1 MRQEQFDFVVCGA
14 GLAGM
19 IAAVS
24 AARKGLKTALI
35 NDRSV
40 PGGNTSSEIGV
51 GIAGATRKG
60 QNPSVYAKETGL
72 TDEIRTNLSYA
83 VGCCGYG
90 DGAARDAVFLDLLY
104 GEPNLTLYLNTTV
117 TDVTTKDSK
126 ITSVI
131 AYRMRQDEKL
141 EFIAP
146 VYADCTGDA
155 VVAHKAGADT
165 AMGAETDASTMG
177 CTLFFEIEDVGHP
190 VKFVRPAFAH
200 DVATMDFMKDI
211 KNPEKRRMLHVGGR
225 FWMLEYGGH
234 INTISDSEHI
244 TLELRK
250 LVFGLW
256 DHIKNSG
263 EFPNAENFVIKRVH
277 SLAGSRES
285 RRILGDY
292 ILTETDIDQGL
303 HFADSVATGGYNMG
317 IHAPKGIYDDLPAA
331 EVFPVPSCYDI
342 PYRCLYSRNVN
353 NLFMAGRNISATHI
367 ALSSTRITAT
377 CGVMG
382 QAVGT
387 AAWLCKKY
395 GFTPRDVYEQAV
407 PELQQALLADDQ
419 YIIGQRET
427 GCEELEKHFVP
438 DADSVASYENL
449 SDHEIE
455 RPLTHCLG
463 LVLPV
468 KSEQLDGVSVKVRNM
483 TDQPQTLKIRVLA
496 GSKKEAYLPQRTLSE
511 LEVAVEASFCGWLP
525 IPVGQPHG
533 GDGKV
538 HLALLKN
545 ENLAVYGTE
554 TPLPGALTCKY
565 YTEKNDGF
573 SRFTCPLA
581 PETGFVGQDNLYTSF
596 NLCFK
601 DVLPRQDIFAAAN
614 LLNGFTRPY
623 GHANIW
629 LSEKQETATVVLQ
642 TQQPQYVCRIEVYF
656 DNELECDPRN
666 AIPAATVKDYNLCLI
681 TDAGQEVIEIRD
693 NFRRKNVVE
702 IEKNVSQI
710 KLELL
715 STHGKDQYGIYG
727 VKLY

>member
-1 MRQEQFDFVVCGA
+1 MKQEKFDFVVCGA

-24 AARKGLKTALI
+24 AARRGLKTALL

-40 PGGNTSSEIGV
+40 PGGNSSSEIGV
-51 GIAGATRKG
+51 GIAGASRKG
-60 QNPSVYAKETGL
+60 QNPSVYARETGL
-72 TDEIRTNLSYA
+72 VDEIRLNLDYA
-83 VGCCGYG
+83 TGYCGYG
-90 DGAARDAVFLDLLY
+90 DAAARDAVFLDLLY
-104 GEPNLTLYLNTTV
+104 NEPNLTLYLNTVV
-117 TDVTTKDSK
+117 TDATVKDGK

-131 AYRMRQDEKL
+131 AYRMRQDEKI
-141 EFIAP
+141 EFVAP
-146 VYADCTGDA
+146 VYADCTGDS

-200 DVATMDFMKDI
+200 DVAKMDFMKDI

-292 ILTETDIDQGL
+292 ILTETDIDQGV

-317 IHAPKGIYDDLPAA
+317 THAPKGIYDDLPAA
-331 EVFPVPSCYDI
+331 EVIPVPSCFDI
-342 PYRCLYSRNVN
+342 PYRCLYSRNVD
-353 NLFMAGRNISATHI
+353 NLFMAGRNISATHL
-367 ALSSTRITAT
+367 ALSATRITAT
-377 CGVMG
+377 CGVVG

-395 GFTPRDVYEQAV
+395 DFTPRDVYNNAI
-407 PELQQALLADDQ
+407 PELQQALLEDDQ
-419 YIIGQRET
+419 YIIGRRET
-427 GCEELEKHFVP
+427 GCEELEKQFAVT
-438 DADSVASYENL
+438 ADSTCDYENL
-449 SDHEIE
+449 PDSEIE

-463 LVLPV
+463 LVLPI
-468 KSEQLDGVSVKVRNM
+468 KTEKLDGVSIKVKNL
-483 TDQPQTLKIRVLA
+483 TDQPQTLKIRILA
-496 GSKKEAYLPQRTLSE
+496 GSKAEAYLPERILSE
-511 LEVAVEASFCGWLP
+511 LELPVEANYCGWLP
-525 IPVGQPHG
+525 IAVGQPHG
-533 GDGKV
+533 GDSKV
-538 HLALLKN
+538 YLALLEN
-545 ENLAVYGTE
+545 ENLAVYGTANH
-554 TPLPGALTCKY
+554 LPGALTCKY
-565 YTEKNDGF
+565 YTAKTDGF
-573 SRFTCPLA
+573 SRFTCPLNSD
-581 PETGFVGQDNLYTSF
+581 TGFIGQDNLYTSF

-601 DVLPRQDIFAAAN
+601 DVLPRQNIFTPDN

-623 GHANIW
+623 GHANLW
-629 LSEKQETATVVLQ
+629 LSEKQETANVVL
-642 TQQPQYVCRIEVYF
+642 TAQQPQYVRRIEIYF
-656 DNELECDPRN
+656 NNELENDRRN
-666 AIPAATVKDYNLCLI
+666 VIPAATVKDYNLCLT
-681 TDAGQEVIEIRD
+681 TDGGQEVIEIRD
-693 NFRRKNVVE
+693 NFQRKSVVE
-702 IEKNVSQI
+702 INKNVSQI

-715 STHGKDQYGIYG
+715 STYGDRQYGIYG
-727 VKLY
+727 IKLY